1 MHGYT
6 YKFPIILSFAFI
18 TACNGSASDSSP
30 TSDPNNQTPIAIA
43 GINQQVKVNQVVHL
57 DGTRSVDYD
66 NDLISYSWSFS
77 EKPAGSEAQLSSL
90 EAIKPTFV
98 ADQIGT
104 YYLSLVVNDGQ
115 VNSRPNQVKIV
126 AKPDQDNSP
135 PVVSLTPTYSA
146 SLSQSVKLFDTSTD
160 ADGDELYRQWKIID
174 QPDGSQPSLSKYEG
188 KYPDLTADVA
198 GDYVVELTV
207 TDGLLST
214 KATTTVTFTENHQN
228 RPPTANNTQAM
239 LAIEGMTVSF
249 TASESYDPDGDPL
262 TFNWYFVSKP
272 QGSNATIADPS
283 AETTSFVADVS
294 GQFAVSVEVS
304 DGEFTDLPGRPT
316 YVRVA
321 SLNGPHAKVFL
332 RDETE
337 PLLLPFD
344 DEKSIDLTNDT
355 GEVPE
360 YYTLGSYTFE
370 AVEKDITITVTS
382 LTDLKDIVQPIIRT
396 PFGEIA
402 ESDVY
407 VIPAGTRETLTLLSP
422 PTHGQTTR
430 VLFGFAWSLNG
441 PNDFTLIERVGGYYD
456 FTSR

>member
-104 YYLSLVVNDGQ
+104 YYLSLVVNDGK

-126 AKPDQDNSP
+126 AKADQDNSP

-160 ADGDELYRQWKIID
+160 ADGDELYRQWQIIN

-207 TDGLLST
+207 TDGFLST
-214 KATTTVTFTENHQN
+214 KATTTVTFNENHQN
-228 RPPTANNTQAM
+228 RPPIAYKNQHM
-239 LAIEGMTVSF
+239 LAIEGMTIPLDASVS
-249 TASESYDPDGDPL
+249 TDPDGDPL
-262 TFNWYFVSKP
+262 TFNWFFVSKP
-272 QGSNATIADPS
+272 QESNATIADPN
-283 AETTSFVADVS
+283 AVITSFVADVS
-294 GQFAVSVEVS
+294 GQYTFNIEVS
-304 DGEFTDLPGRPT
+304 DGEFTDLGYKPT
-316 YVRVA
+316 YVNVA

-332 RDETE
+332 RDETD

-344 DEKSIDLTNDT
+344 EDKNIDLTSDT

-370 AVEKDITITVTS
+370 AVEKDITLTVTS
-382 LTDLKDIVQPIIRT
+382 LTDVKDIVQPIIRT
-396 PFGEIA
+396 SFGELA
-402 ESDVY
+402 YSDVY
-407 VIPAGTRETLTLLSP
+407 VIPAGTRETLTVLSP

-430 VLFGFAWSLNG
+430 VIFEFAWSLNG
-441 PNDFTLIERVGGYYD
+441 PNDFSYIERAGGNYN
-456 FTSR
+456 FISR

>member
-126 AKPDQDNSP
+126 AKSNQDNSP

-160 ADGDELYRQWKIID
+160 ADGDELYRQWKIIN
-174 QPDGSQPSLSKYEG
+174 QPDESQPSLSKYEG

-207 TDGLLST
+207 TDGFLST
-214 KATTTVTFTENHQN
+214 KATTTVTFNENHQN
-228 RPPTANNTQAM
+228 RPPIAYKNQHM
-239 LAIEGMTVSF
+239 LAIEGMTIPLDASVS
-249 TASESYDPDGDPL
+249 TDPDGDPL
-262 TFNWYFVSKP
+262 TFNWFFVSKP
-272 QGSNATIADPS
+272 QESNATIADPN
-283 AETTSFVADVS
+283 AVITSFVADVS
-294 GQFAVSVEVS
+294 GQYTFNIEVS
-304 DGEFTDLPGRPT
+304 DGEFTDLGYKPT
-316 YVRVA
+316 YVNVA

-344 DEKSIDLTNDT
+344 EDKNIDLTNDT
-355 GEVPE
+355 GEIPE
-360 YYTLGSYTFE
+360 YYTLGSFTFE
-370 AVEKDITITVTS
+370 AVEKDITLTVTS
-382 LTDLKDIVQPIIRT
+382 LTDVKDIVQPIIRT
-396 PFGEIA
+396 SFGELA

-407 VIPAGTRETLTLLSP
+407 VIPAGTRETLTLYSP
-422 PTHGQTTR
+422 PTQSKPTR
-430 VLFGFAWSLNG
+430 VVLGFAWSLNG
-441 PNDFTLIERVGGYYD
+441 PNDFSYIERAGGNYN

>member
-90 EAIKPTFV
+90 DAIKPTFV

-207 TDGLLST
+207 TDGFLST
-214 KATTTVTFTENHQN
+214 KATTTVTFNENHQN
-228 RPPTANNTQAM
+228 RPPIAYKNQHM
-239 LAIEGMTVSF
+239 LAIEGMTIPLD
-249 TASESYDPDGDPL
+249 ASESYDPDGDPL
-262 TFNWYFVSKP
+262 TFNWFFVSKP
-272 QGSNATIADPS
+272 QGSNATIADPN
-283 AETTSFVADVS
+283 AEITSFVADVS
-294 GQFAVSVEVS
+294 GQYTFNIEVS
-304 DGEFTDLPGRPT
+304 DGEFTDLDYKPT
-316 YVRVA
+316 YVNVA

-332 RDETE
+332 RDETD
-337 PLLLPFD
+337 PLLLPFKED
-344 DEKSIDLTNDT
+344 KSIDLTSDT
-355 GEVPE
+355 GEIPE

-370 AVEKDITITVTS
+370 AVEKDITLTVTS
-382 LTDLKDIVQPIIRT
+382 ASELKDIVQPIIRT

-441 PNDFTLIERVGGYYD
+441 PNDFSYIERVGGYYD

>member
-1 MHGYT
+1 
-6 YKFPIILSFAFI
+6 I

-30 TSDPNNQTPIAIA
+30 TSGPNNQTPIAIA

-207 TDGLLST
+207 TDGFLST
-214 KATTTVTFTENHQN
+214 KATTTVTFNENHQN
-228 RPPTANNTQAM
+228 RPPIAYSSHAM
-239 LAIEGMTVSF
+239 LAIEGMTIPLSA
-249 TASESYDPDGDPL
+249 TESSDPDGDPL
-262 TFNWYFVSKP
+262 TFNWFFASTP
-272 QGSNATIADPS
+272 QGSNATIGNPS
-283 AETTSFVADVS
+283 AETTSFVADVG
-294 GQFAVSVEVS
+294 GQFAVNVEVS
-304 DGEFTDLPGRPT
+304 DGEFTDLPYRPT

-321 SLNGPHAKVFL
+321 SLDGPHAKIFL
-332 RDETE
+332 RDETG
-337 PLLLPFD
+337 PLLLPFKED
-344 DEKSIDLTNDT
+344 KSIDLTNDT
-355 GEVPE
+355 GAVPE
-360 YYTLGSYTFE
+360 YYTLGSFTFE
-370 AVEKDITITVTS
+370 AVEKDITLTITS
-382 LTDLKDIVQPIIRT
+382 ASDSKDIVQPIIRT

-422 PTHGQTTR
+422 PTHGRTSR

-441 PNDFTLIERVGGYYD
+441 PNDFTLIERIGSYYD